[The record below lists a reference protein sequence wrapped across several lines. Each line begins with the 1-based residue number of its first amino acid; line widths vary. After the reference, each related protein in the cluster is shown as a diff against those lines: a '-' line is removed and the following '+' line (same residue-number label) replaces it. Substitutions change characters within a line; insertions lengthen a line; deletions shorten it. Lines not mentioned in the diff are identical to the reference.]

1 MPTSLRPY
9 HLSHMATSRDQS
21 PAAQCPDT
29 SRPPAG
35 RSLACWLALIIVVAL
50 GLSIDLASKQ
60 LAFALVGDEPV
71 VLDREV
77 ILSNPHWNPPPDA
90 HYKVLPRL
98 LDLHLVLNRGAV
110 FGIGPGQRAFFVVF
124 TVLAVAIGLYAFAA
138 RTRRGDWLAHIAIGC
153 ILAGAGGNLFDR
165 IMFGA
170 VRDFLK
176 IFPDTH
182 LPLGWRWPGGNSEI
196 FPWVF
201 NIADVLLLTGI
212 GLLMLRMNR
221 QAAPADKDAAAA
233 AALNSPS
240 AATDEPID
248 RT

>member
-1 MPTSLRPY
+1 MTPLQRQNRSAMTARSPERL
-9 HLSHMATSRDQS
+9 AGQS
-21 PAAQCPDT
+21 I
-29 SRPPAG
+29 
-35 RSLACWLALIIVVAL
+35 ACWMALAIVIAL
-50 GLSIDLASKQ
+50 GLAADLASKK
-60 LAFALVGDEPV
+60 ASFAMIGEQPV
-71 VLDREV
+71 LLDREV
-77 ILSNPHWNPPPDA
+77 ILSDPHWNPPPDA
-90 HYKVLPRL
+90 HRVAIPGL

-124 TVLAVAIGLYAFAA
+124 TILAVGIGVYAFAF
-138 RTRRGDWLAHIAIGC
+138 RTRSRDWMAHLAIGC

-182 LPLGWRWPGGNSEI
+182 LPLNWSWPGGNSEV

-221 QAAPADKDAAAA
+221 KPSPEPPRNQELVADHAAG
-233 AALNSPS
+233 PS
-240 AATDEPID
+240 SGAGNEPID
-248 RT
+248 PT

>member
-1 MPTSLRPY
+1 MSTPNR
-9 HLSHMATSRDQS
+9 HE
-21 PAAQCPDT
+21 PAANASGLGKPL
-29 SRPPAG
+29 AG
-35 RSLACWLALIIVVAL
+35 RSLACWMALFVVITL
-50 GLSIDLASKQ
+50 GLSADLASKQ
-60 LAFALVGDEPV
+60 AAFALIGETPV
-71 VLDREV
+71 LLDREV
-77 ILSNPHWNPPPDA
+77 ILSDPDWNPPPDA
-90 HYKVLPRL
+90 HRVAIQGV

-124 TVLAVAIGLYAFAA
+124 TILAVGVGVYAFAF
-138 RTRRGDWLAHIAIGC
+138 RTRIGDWLAHIAIGC

-182 LPLGWRWPGGNSEI
+182 LPLGWRWPGGNSEV

-212 GLLMLRMNR
+212 ALLMLRMNR
-221 QAAPADKDAAAA
+221 SPQPKPARQRDS
-233 AALNSPS
+233 LPS
-240 AATDEPID
+240 AATATAPSSKQPNQPID
-248 RT
+248 PT